1 MNAQTQPKAQ
11 PHTTQIIV
19 RLPIELHNKI
29 NSQVVNN
36 NKTISQV
43 VRECLIKT
51 L

>member
-1 MNAQTQPKAQ
+1 MSTQTQTKPQ

-29 NSQVVNN
+29 SSQVINTN
-36 NKTISQV
+36 QTISQV
-43 VRECLIKT
+43 VRESLIKT

>member
-1 MNAQTQPKAQ
+1 MSNHTQSKPN

-29 NSQVVNN
+29 NSQVINTN
-36 NKTISQV
+36 QTISQV
-43 VRECLIKT
+43 VRESLKKT

>member
-29 NSQVVNN
+29 NSQVVNTN
-36 NKTISQV
+36 QTISQV
-43 VRECLIKT
+43 VRESLMKT